1 MTVIRND
8 TGEVRLVWRLI
19 LIILFYLAAAV
30 LLRLIPVSLYTAVL
44 VNDGMVLRNALEKA
58 GSIILEDPAW
68 NTAIGVL
75 SGLIGFLIVWFL
87 ISVVEKSNF
96 TWKTIGL
103 DWRNN
108 SLLLILLG
116 AILALLLFAAH
127 FLIGTI
133 LGSNGSSLSVLIKSV
148 SIPFFFQNFVLYLTM
163 GFGEEV
169 VFRGYVQT
177 RLVER
182 YRAIWGIFFTAVV
195 FVLLHQISYRLSP
208 IIILSGVML
217 WTTIGALYHLSKSLH
232 LVVIFH
238 GLMNTLQNPLNLE
251 VGDISSVMVH
261 ALALFLVIVYVL
273 FRARVSGIP
282 KQGLSTS

>member
-217 WTTIGALYHLSKSLH
+217 
-232 LVVIFH
+232 
-238 GLMNTLQNPLNLE
+238 
-251 VGDISSVMVH
+251 
-261 ALALFLVIVYVL
+261 
-273 FRARVSGIP
+273 
-282 KQGLSTS
+282 